1 MTHDRDFWAELH
13 SRIQPF
19 DLLCHPFYQAWT
31 AGQLSRDDLR
41 EYAAEYYHH
50 VQGFPQHLLTLAARL
65 PESDLRRAVLENF
78 TDEMALDGS
87 GVRPHHA
94 LWLQF
99 AEGMGASVPEVRTR
113 EPIAEIRELTATFDK
128 IASSGSPAE
137 ALAAFYAYESQV
149 PRVAEAKEAGLR
161 DLYGADA
168 DTCAYFHLHKTAD
181 VQHSQVWRK
190 QLDTILAERPESAD
204 AALNAA
210 ETAARSLWRALDGI
224 ERVRNNRAQSA
235 GASQS

>member
-31 AGQLSRDDLR
+31 AGELTREDLR

-50 VQGFPQHLLTLAARL
+50 VQAFPQNLLALAARL
-65 PESDLRRAVLENF
+65 PDSDLRRAVLENF

-113 EPIAEIRELTATFDK
+113 EPIAEIRELTATFHQL
-128 IASSGSPAE
+128 ASSATAAE

-149 PRVAEAKEAGLR
+149 PRVADAKEAGLK

-181 VQHSQVWRK
+181 VHHSQVWRK
-190 QLDTILAERPESAD
+190 QLDAVLSEQPELTDS
-204 AALNAA
+204 ALNAA
-210 ETAARSLWRALDGI
+210 ETAARSLWHALEGI
-224 ERVRNNRAQSA
+224 ERVRHSRARSA
-235 GASQS
+235 RASQS